1 MKSSKFDFVFEH
13 RAIGEVLTGIN
24 DLLRA
29 WRVGSL
35 KDVCVR
41 HSCAMDVWAW
51 LIASWMLNVERRS
64 QDERMT
70 RVAGNVTTDSD
81 LLFRQTDSRIIKQWN
96 YVGTK

>member
-1 MKSSKFDFVFEH
+1 MKSTKFDFVFEH
-13 RAIGEVLTGIN
+13 RVIGQVLTGIN

-35 KDVCVR
+35 QDMYVR

-70 RVAGNVTTDSD
+70 RVARNVTTDSD
-81 LLFRQTDSRIIKQWN
+81 LLFRQADTRIIK
-96 YVGTK
+96 

>member
-1 MKSSKFDFVFEH
+1 MKSSKFDFVLEH
-13 RAIGEVLTGIN
+13 RAIGQVLTGIN

-29 WRVGSL
+29 WRVESL
-35 KDVCVR
+35 QDMYVR

-70 RVAGNVTTDSD
+70 RVARNVTTDSD
-81 LLFRQTDSRIIKQWN
+81 LLFRQADTRIIK
-96 YVGTK
+96 